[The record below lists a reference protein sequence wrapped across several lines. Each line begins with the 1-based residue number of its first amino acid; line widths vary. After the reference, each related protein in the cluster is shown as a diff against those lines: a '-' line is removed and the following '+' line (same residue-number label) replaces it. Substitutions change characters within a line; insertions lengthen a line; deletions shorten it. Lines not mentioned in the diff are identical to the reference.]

1 MPGTVSTSAALENTK
16 CCFGSFFDAM
26 SGTESDSH
34 SSSVG
39 MQDIS
44 PRGPT
49 LNHPFRITNQTGQ
62 PVHIASV
69 RVSCGCVSANALKDD
84 LAGKYALSRE
94 DQASIP
100 ADEAERM
107 AKELLDIFAVV
118 CDPRAFRSLGWKDWG
133 VRTA

>member
-1 MPGTVSTSAALENTK
+1 MEWTLPVIAHAKVLIPAKTVKAVRLTEPRASCCMAKSHERALRKSAT
-16 CCFGSFFDAM
+16 
-26 SGTESDSH
+26 
-34 SSSVG
+34 
-39 MQDIS
+39 
-44 PRGPT
+44 
-49 LNHPFRITNQTGQ
+49 QTG
-62 PVHIASV
+62 H
-69 RVSCGCVSANALKDD
+69 D

-118 CDPRAFRSLGWKDWG
+118 CDPRAFRSLGWHDWG